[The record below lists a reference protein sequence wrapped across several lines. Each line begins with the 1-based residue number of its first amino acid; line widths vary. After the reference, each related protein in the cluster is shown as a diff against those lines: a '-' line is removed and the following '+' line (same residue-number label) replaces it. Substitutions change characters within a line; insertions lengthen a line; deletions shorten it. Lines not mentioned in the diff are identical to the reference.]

1 MKTAKLGWK
10 VWLLYG
16 VLTLLP
22 LVVTAVAVAW
32 FLPDTIPA
40 HYGVSGEVD
49 RWGSK
54 YECFIFPLLILPF
67 GGLMLGIAKA
77 ASMEIWQSDG
87 KGKKAVLISGV
98 IGLLVFHMVDYFFLY
113 TSWAQ
118 VENLG
123 EVPEIG
129 LRILFL
135 FIGLLF
141 IALGAAMPLV
151 KQNSWFGIRTK
162 WTLESETVWAKSQRF
177 GGKLYVCGG
186 IVTLVGLFF
195 PQWLMITV
203 TWVALVAA
211 TIGAVLYARREGRK
225 EQSQK

>member
-1 MKTAKLGWK
+1 
-10 VWLLYG
+10 
-16 VLTLLP
+16 
-22 LVVTAVAVAW
+22 
-32 FLPDTIPA
+32 
-40 HYGVSGEVD
+40 
-49 RWGSK
+49 
-54 YECFIFPLLILPF
+54 
-67 GGLMLGIAKA
+67 
-77 ASMEIWQSDG
+77 
-87 KGKKAVLISGV
+87 
-98 IGLLVFHMVDYFFLY
+98 
-113 TSWAQ
+113 
-118 VENLG
+118 
-123 EVPEIG
+123 
-129 LRILFL
+129 
-135 FIGLLF
+135 
-141 IALGAAMPLV
+141 MPLV